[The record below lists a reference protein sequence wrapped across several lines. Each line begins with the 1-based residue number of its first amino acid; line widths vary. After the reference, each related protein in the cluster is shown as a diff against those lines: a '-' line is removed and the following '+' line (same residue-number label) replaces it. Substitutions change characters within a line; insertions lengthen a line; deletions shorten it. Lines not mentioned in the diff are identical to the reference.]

1 MLLPPSVRVYLALD
15 PVDMRA
21 GHDGLAAIV
30 RNAWKHDLYS
40 GHLFVFTGKRGDRI
54 KILFWDRGGFVVYY
68 KRLEKGRFRL
78 PRVRAGAAS
87 VELAADELGMLLS
100 GLDLDRIERP
110 KLWNPRQLPS
120 AAASKTVDR

>member
-30 RNAWKHDLYS
+30 RTTWKLDLYS

-54 KILFWDRGGFVVYY
+54 KVLFWDRGGFVVYY

-78 PRVRAGAAS
+78 PRVRPSATS
-87 VELAADELGMLLS
+87 VEIAADELGMLLA
-100 GLDLDRIERP
+100 GIDLDGIERP
-110 KLWNPRQLPS
+110 QRWSPRRLPPPES
-120 AAASKTVDR
+120 VNRLDT